1 MVVLTSRQ
9 PVAAETTTGSW
20 VPMSTWRTTMGAP
33 QPAHMRCPPARRLLV
48 SSSACHCVRASSK
61 TPVSLTAFTGQTS
74 THSWHMMQ
82 RLSSTAYDSRARWL
96 NVMAPVGQLV
106 TQRPQVMHLA
116 SCSDSL
122 YGVSTSIRKPR
133 PLKS

>member
-1 MVVLTSRQ
+1 M
-9 PVAAETTTGSW
+9 
-20 VPMSTWRTTMGAP
+20 
-33 QPAHMRCPPARRLLV
+33 
-48 SSSACHCVRASSK
+48 
-61 TPVSLTAFTGQTS
+61 SLTAFTGQTS
-74 THSWHMMQ
+74 THWWHMMQ

-96 NVMAPVGQLV
+96 KVMAPVGQLV

-122 YGVSTSIRKPR
+122 YGVSTSIMKPR